1 MDDSYTNVKI
11 FSTIAL
17 VITYLF
23 LLFVFYK
30 YRASSQD
37 LSISK
42 TIIDNLNFRI
52 YEEAKLKEKI
62 VKENR
67 YLKWLLDL
75 RVDSYTGKKKT
86 RNIHR
91 RQEAIRI
98 VKNKNKSSL
107 N

>member
-1 MDDSYTNVKI
+1 MDANYTNVKI
-11 FSTIAL
+11 FSTIVL
-17 VITYLF
+17 VINYLF
-23 LLFVFYK
+23 LLFAFYK

-75 RVDSYTGKKKT
+75 RVDSYMGKQKT

>member
-1 MDDSYTNVKI
+1 MNDSYTNVKI
-11 FSTIAL
+11 FSTIVL
-17 VITYLF
+17 ILNYLF
-23 LLFVFYK
+23 LLFAFYK
-30 YRASSQD
+30 YRALSQD

-52 YEEAKLKEKI
+52 SEEAKLKEKI

>member
-1 MDDSYTNVKI
+1 MDVNYTNVEI
-11 FSTIAL
+11 FSMIAL
-17 VITYLF
+17 AINYSF

-30 YRASSQD
+30 YRASLQD

-52 YEEAKLKEKI
+52 SEEVKTKEKI